1 MNKEETM
8 IEMMDDEEFYTY
20 KKNLIKETFTED
32 DYLSCEKTRQIL
44 EDEFFWKWE
53 KKGEPSIEEFYNGMR
68 TEMQGRYATPL
79 FYDTT
84 GEFSS
89 KLTGIVYK
97 YLKREYDISIF
108 HDCPGLAEP
117 LVRKYDEIQ
126 ENKKI
131 KNKISHKV
139 NEGVNIK
146 TSKKFD
152 WGTKTY
158 K

>member
-1 MNKEETM
+1 MTCKLETPSC
-8 IEMMDDEEFYTY
+8 YTY
-20 KKNLIKETFTED
+20 KKNLIKETFTEE
-32 DYLSCEKTRQIL
+32 DYLSCDKTREIL
-44 EDEFFWKWE
+44 ENEFFWKWE
-53 KKGEPSIEEFYNGMR
+53 KKGEPCIEEFYNGMR
-68 TEMQGRYATPL
+68 NEMQGRYATPL

-97 YLKREYDISIF
+97 HLKREYDISIF
-108 HDCPGLAEP
+108 HDCPDLAEP

-131 KNKISHKV
+131 KNKISHKR

-146 TSKKFD
+146 VTKKFD